1 MLLTFYMLAMANL
14 AFLIA
19 LFFFFRHYIRRELTK
34 VEYVRQLEQGLR
46 ELLLDVNRSAEDITQ
61 VIEDRSQQLQN
72 LLLRHGEHLQQS
84 QRSLEEG
91 RRHNYNLEQRQ
102 LRLRELEQDT
112 SGVLERWQSRILSLQ
127 EQLEQKKDK
136 VSVELFNSI
145 SAKLENELLQL
156 AKDKLMTLQQRITK
170 EAEEKIKTAYA
181 SASLALEKFG
191 RQYLKQLQ
199 EEGDRAKSV
208 RSGEP
213 NEQMSSEISGSSPTI
228 SNQQHAEIRRYIDL
242 GLDPLIISQKTGVA
256 LNLVD
261 ILVSMRESGLENDG
275 PSGTQ

>member
-1 MLLTFYMLAMANL
+1 M
-14 AFLIA
+14 
-19 LFFFFRHYIRRELTK
+19 
-34 VEYVRQLEQGLR
+34 RQLEQGLR

-72 LLLRHGEHLQQS
+72 LLLQHSEQLQQS

-91 RRHNYNLEQRQ
+91 RRQNHNLEQRQ

-112 SGVLERWQSRILSLQ
+112 NGVLERWQSRILSLQ

-136 VSVELFNSI
+136 VSVELFNSL

-156 AKDKLMTLQQRITK
+156 AQDKLMTLQQRIKK
-170 EAEEKIKTAYA
+170 EAEEKINTAYA
-181 SASLALEKFG
+181 SASLALEKFS
-191 RQYLKQLQ
+191 RQYMEQLQ
-199 EEGDRAKSV
+199 KEGDRAKSV

-228 SNQQHAEIRRYIDL
+228 SNQQHAEIRQYIDL
-242 GLDPLIISQKTGVA
+242 GLDPLIISQKTGIPV
-256 LNLVD
+256 NLVD